1 MLKLI
6 VQHSPKLLSFL
17 CALQL
22 RLTKPQWQ
30 HVMRIA
36 DALIVSETR
45 HKTIASLYRVI
56 VEAPDPSNGADS
68 LRLSPWT
75 ADDLR
80 APLRHFIVTDLV
92 AYAHETDEWTLYVS
106 LDDSLGAKDK
116 GTRHLEA
123 VEYHHD
129 HTKSQGKKKP
139 FYTNGAVHVEVR
151 LELGVR
157 SYAYDWRLYLREKT
171 VRRLNKQRVP
181 EQRLRFR
188 KKTALAQ
195 EMLTEL
201 QQLLPPGFQ
210 VYVLFD
216 SWYAANR
223 LLKFCR
229 RQHWHVVCA
238 IKSNRKLDDQKLSQ
252 WPQALQHQRYQ
263 RVQLTATD
271 QRSRTYLVR
280 TLQGKLT
287 KLPFAVC
294 VLISKRHPRDKHPKY
309 FLCTDLT
316 LSAQQI
322 LPIYQKRWPIEVD
335 NFYVKQQ
342 LGLADFRVQSYEAT
356 EKWFAVVFLAL
367 AFLQWRL
374 NHAPSKARLRS
385 AGRCRASTSLRTRAH
400 LAGDG
405 LSGGG
410 ETDRLSPRLTTFSVP
425 TNVREAKNARVQDHT
440 SHGRCRSPAHQRI
453 RLHQLDASPQV
464 RRRGTLL

>member
-1 MLKLI
+1 M
-6 VQHSPKLLSFL
+6 
-17 CALQL
+17 QL
-22 RLTKPQWQ
+22 RLTKPQRQ
-30 HVMRIA
+30 HVLRLA
-36 DALIVSETR
+36 DALIMSETR

-68 LRLSPWT
+68 LRISPWT

-92 AYAHETDEWTLYVS
+92 AYAREADKRTLYVS

-123 VEYHHD
+123 VAYHHD
-129 HTKSQGKKKP
+129 HPKSQGKKHP
-139 FYTNGAVHVEVR
+139 ASTNGAVHVEVR
-151 LELGVR
+151 LELGTR

-181 EQRLRFR
+181 AQRLRFR
-188 KKTALAQ
+188 KKTTLAQ

-201 QQLLPPGFQ
+201 QQLLPPDLQ

-216 SWYAANR
+216 SWYGSNR

-238 IKSNRKLDDQKLSQ
+238 IKSNRKLDNQKLAQ

-263 RVQLTATD
+263 RVQLPATD
-271 QRSRTYLVR
+271 QRPRTYLVR

-294 VLISKRHPRDKHPKY
+294 VLISKRHHRDKHPKY
-309 FLCTDLT
+309 FLCTDLS

-322 LPIYQKRWPIEVD
+322 LPIYQKRWSIEVD
-335 NFYVKQQ
+335 NLYVKQH

-367 AFLQWRL
+367 AFLQWRV
-374 NHAPSKARLRS
+374 NHAPAEERLRS
-385 AGRCRASTSLRTRAH
+385 VA
-400 LAGDG
+400 D
-405 LSGGG
+405 
-410 ETDRLSPRLTTFSVP
+410 V
-425 TNVREAKNARVQDHT
+425 VRQHRSEHAR
-440 SHGRCRSPAHQRI
+440 
-453 RLHQLDASPQV
+453 
-464 RRRGTLL
+464 TLLETACQEAAKLTDYLPVFKRFLCQPT